1 MVLPL
6 DDHMVH
12 RGHAVFDTATLTH
25 GMLYQLDPHLDRL
38 IKSADGARIPPP
50 FPRERL
56 RQIILETAA
65 ASRQREGSVRYW
77 LSAGPGGYGLGPAEC
92 VGSSFYV
99 IVFKQE
105 AYPESYYRE
114 GIKLITSQV
123 PIKPPLFARIKSTNY
138 LPNVLV
144 VLEAK
149 DRGADN
155 GVFIDQHGM
164 VAESSNMNVAF
175 VTKDRVFRHPPFD
188 AILSG
193 ITIQRVL
200 DFAQTL
206 VQQGVLTAARLAGIS
221 RRRGSRRGGNAAH
234 RQLDQGRAR
243 GRMGRT
249 KNRRRQAG
257 TDHREA
263 AGNVERGRD
272 IGPGSTRGR
281 AVRRCLTAQDLPDYF
296 YLNLKEVVMT
306 KKKLSRGLM
315 TAVIVGV
322 FGLGYVCGSMTQRQA
337 EAQIGGLLEK
347 AGKAGGPVGS
357 VAQFG
362 SSIVEM
368 QDHITGLQKNLD
380 TFKNVQSSLT
390 GK

>member
-1 MVLPL
+1 MADAKTTPAFTSEKALSRLRESVHSKAANFYAMYSSVLGGIVTDPALMVLPL

-12 RGHAVFDTATLTH
+12 RGHAVFDTATLTR

-38 IKSADGARIPPP
+38 IKSANGARIELP
-50 FPRERL
+50 FSREEM

-65 ASRQREGSVRYW
+65 ASRRREGSVRYW

-105 AYPESYYRE
+105 AYPESYYQQ

-149 DRGADN
+149 DHGADN
-155 GVFIDQHGM
+155 GVFIDQGGN
-164 VAESSNMNVAF
+164 VAESSNMNAAF

-200 DFAQTL
+200 DFAQRL
-206 VQQGVLTAARLAGIS
+206 VKQEMLSAVRLADIPVQEGHD
-221 RRRGSRRGGNAAH
+221 AAEMM
-234 RQLDQGRAR
+234 L
-243 GRMGRT
+243 
-249 KNRRRQAG
+249 
-257 TDHREA
+257 
-263 AGNVERGRD
+263 
-272 IGPGSTRGR
+272 I
-281 AVRRCLTAQDLPDYF
+281 
-296 YLNLKEVVMT
+296 
-306 KKKLSRGLM
+306 
-315 TAVIVGV
+315 
-322 FGLGYVCGSMTQRQA
+322 
-337 EAQIGGLLEK
+337 
-347 AGKAGGPVGS
+347 
-357 VAQFG
+357 G
-362 SSIVEM
+362 SSIKVAPVVEWDG
-368 QDHITGLQKNLD
+368 QKIGDGKPGPITKRLLEMWNED
-380 TFKNVQSSLT
+380 TTSAKDQLVAVPYEEVV
-390 GK
+390 

>member
-1 MVLPL
+1 MAERTPILNTENAVARLRQSAHAKAGNFYSMYSSILGGIVTDPALMVLPL

-38 IKSADGARIPPP
+38 IRSAEGARIPPP

-65 ASRQREGSVRYW
+65 ASGQREGSVRYW
-77 LSAGPGGYGLGPAEC
+77 LSAGPGGYALGPAEC

-114 GIKLITSQV
+114 GIKLVTSTV

-144 VLEAK
+144 VLQAK
-149 DRGADN
+149 DAGADN
-155 GVFIDQHGM
+155 GVFIDQRGM

-175 VTKDRVFRHPPFD
+175 VTRDRIFRHPPFD

-200 DFAQTL
+200 DFARRL
-206 VQQGVLTAARLAGIS
+206 VQQGALSSVKLADISVEEGRVAAEMMLI
-221 RRRGSRRGGNAAH
+221 
-234 RQLDQGRAR
+234 
-243 GRMGRT
+243 
-249 KNRRRQAG
+249 
-257 TDHREA
+257 
-263 AGNVERGRD
+263 
-272 IGPGSTRGR
+272 
-281 AVRRCLTAQDLPDYF
+281 
-296 YLNLKEVVMT
+296 
-306 KKKLSRGLM
+306 
-315 TAVIVGV
+315 
-322 FGLGYVCGSMTQRQA
+322 
-337 EAQIGGLLEK
+337 
-347 AGKAGGPVGS
+347 
-357 VAQFG
+357 G
-362 SSIVEM
+362 SSIKVAPVVQWDGKNIGDGKPGPIALKLLEM
-368 QDHITGLQKNLD
+368 WNQDA
-380 TFKNVQSSLT
+380 QSATDQLVAVPYSE
-390 GK
+390 G

>member
-1 MVLPL
+1 MANSRTTAIFTTEKALARLRESVHAKASNFYAMYSSILGGIVTDPALMVLPL

-38 IKSADGARIPPP
+38 IRSAHGARIPLP
-50 FPRERL
+50 FSRDQL

-105 AYPESYYRE
+105 AYPESYYSQ
-114 GIKLITSQV
+114 GIKLITSEV

-155 GVFIDQHGM
+155 GVFIDQRGM

-175 VTKDRVFRHPPFD
+175 VTKDRVFRHPLFD

-200 DFAQTL
+200 DFSQRL
-206 VQQGVLTAARLAGIS
+206 VQQGMLDAVHLADIPVQEGHDAAEMMLI
-221 RRRGSRRGGNAAH
+221 
-234 RQLDQGRAR
+234 
-243 GRMGRT
+243 
-249 KNRRRQAG
+249 
-257 TDHREA
+257 
-263 AGNVERGRD
+263 
-272 IGPGSTRGR
+272 
-281 AVRRCLTAQDLPDYF
+281 
-296 YLNLKEVVMT
+296 
-306 KKKLSRGLM
+306 
-315 TAVIVGV
+315 
-322 FGLGYVCGSMTQRQA
+322 
-337 EAQIGGLLEK
+337 
-347 AGKAGGPVGS
+347 
-357 VAQFG
+357 G
-362 SSIVEM
+362 SSIKVAPVVEW
-368 QDHITGLQKNLD
+368 DGQKIGNGKPGPTTRKLLD
-380 TFKNVQSSLT
+380 MWNDDARSAKDQLVAVPYDE
-390 GK
+390 GV

>member
-1 MVLPL
+1 MAERTPILTTENAVARLRQSAHAKAANFYSMYSSILGAIVTDPALMVLPL

-38 IKSADGARIPPP
+38 IRSAEGARIALP

-77 LSAGPGGYGLGPAEC
+77 LSAGPGGYALGPAEC

-114 GIKLITSQV
+114 GVKLVTSRV

-149 DRGADN
+149 DAGADN
-155 GVFIDQHGM
+155 GIFIDQHGK

-175 VTKDRVFRHPPFD
+175 VTRDRVFRHPPFD

-200 DFAQTL
+200 DFAGRL
-206 VQQGVLTAARLAGIS
+206 VQEGALSSVKLADIS
-221 RRRGSRRGGNAAH
+221 VEE
-234 RQLDQGRAR
+234 GRA
-243 GRMGRT
+243 
-249 KNRRRQAG
+249 
-257 TDHREA
+257 A
-263 AGNVERGRD
+263 AEMML
-272 IGPGSTRGR
+272 I
-281 AVRRCLTAQDLPDYF
+281 
-296 YLNLKEVVMT
+296 
-306 KKKLSRGLM
+306 
-315 TAVIVGV
+315 
-322 FGLGYVCGSMTQRQA
+322 
-337 EAQIGGLLEK
+337 
-347 AGKAGGPVGS
+347 
-357 VAQFG
+357 G
-362 SSIVEM
+362 SSIKVAPVV
-368 QDHITGLQKNLD
+368 QWDGKNIGD
-380 TFKNVQSSLT
+380 
-390 GK
+390 GKPGPIALKLLELWNHDANSAADQLVPVPYDDP